1 MGDVPCRSAGKPHS
15 SVVRAQYGKDMKR
28 HEALHPLSH
37 DHQNA
42 LARALRLRRVRD
54 SGEDARRD
62 ERTSFIEFATTRLV
76 PHFEQEEQLLERAMH
91 LAPSSAELQAARDR
105 MDVEHAAFRA
115 EFARMERDADAP
127 NGNALYTLGEQLTA
141 HIRFEERE
149 LFELLQRELGA
160 QLTELVDA

>member
-1 MGDVPCRSAGKPHS
+1 
-15 SVVRAQYGKDMKR
+15 MKR

-54 SGEDARRD
+54 SGEDARRA
-62 ERTSFIEFATTRLV
+62 ERTSFVEFANTRLL
-76 PHFEQEEQLLERAMH
+76 PHFEEEERLLERAAE
-91 LAPSSAELQAARDR
+91 LAPASTALQAARDR

-115 EFARMERDADAP
+115 EFARLERDADVP
-127 NGNALYTLGEQLTA
+127 NGNVLYLLGEQLTA

-149 LFELLQRELGA
+149 LFQLLQHELGD
-160 QLTELVDA
+160 QLTDLVDA